1 MHKATTYFSLA
12 NLKAYYVKSNIIA
25 ADNLYIFVLEFSL
38 AAKI

>member
-25 ADNLYIFVLEFSL
+25 ADKPV
-38 AAKI
+38 